1 MGGSVTSKGQVTI
14 PKRVRDELGIR
25 PGARVHFESDGC
37 GGARLFKE
45 EAPQAEA
52 GFARFL
58 GIAPDPD
65 GLTTDEY
72 MALIRDP
79 IDA

>member
-1 MGGSVTSKGQVTI
+1 MGRSVTQKGQVTI

-25 PGARVHFESDGC
+25 PGTLVDFESDGQ
-37 GGARLFKE
+37 GGARLVKLDGSQ
-45 EAPQAEA
+45 PSR
-52 GFARFL
+52 FARFV

-79 IDA
+79 AGA